1 MTKLI
6 CILFS
11 CNKFTAT
18 TIHLWNIPTTLKRS
32 LLVFPAYSY
41 IPTSSPR
48 QASSAIRYFTN

>member
-11 CNKFTAT
+11 CNKFT